1 MGGLHQNQNSAQQIL
16 IQYTVFDVVSVVFNA
31 KRQQFEDQSQELH
44 VSIVFFLGRVVYRI
58 FQQGSCKRIGVS
70 TTKQTQPC

>member
-16 IQYTVFDVVSVVFNA
+16 IQYTVFDVVSVVFDA

-44 VSIVFFLGRVVYRI
+44 VPIIFFLGRVVYRV
-58 FQQGSCKRIGVS
+58 F
-70 TTKQTQPC
+70 